1 MSNKRKRG
9 TAKCKKK
16 FLNPDQFKIEFD
28 KNGLAKGEN
37 KSFFMSWVGLE
48 FRKQIP
54 YHKVV
59 KDIDPKLYDDI
70 WEYTKRS
77 NIGIILLQ
85 MCQNK
90 SLMKRVKK
98 PATVQKKNVNPARV
112 GRGGFSG
119 MEASFESRWNQLIS
133 SYPQLAVIQD
143 ERSKRYDVSRA
154 RLNRITNLYE
164 FDATLQSNGV
174 LIGILKELHSKEK
187 EIRTSG
193 SYYEYEKDVVTEV
206 VGKGCHHGGRTR
218 LVSNVIGATQGL
230 FSRKKR
236 KSNKDQRLQ
245 EQIKVVQQNHY
256 HVDTEA
262 EASLEI
268 KSIIGCELTWP
279 FDDSCLDLVLAGGR
293 VYPTSQRILHGHPI
307 YDGFVKVQVDF
318 VNENCTRFPILPQTR
333 TDEVNE
339 MADTQ
344 GQFIQWP
351 RKAIKLLNTESLQEP
366 IALNQQA
373 PQHSSEY
380 RPLML
385 NGELLIQSTHTEDVI
400 DNQTSCIK
408 DVPHPQTT
416 HAKNISAPKPTEIL
430 PDPKKVAPILTLAK
444 SKASKIYRLVEKLAH
459 VYAQTSTINV
469 TSPHGMYMVDYH
481 ENVDVESMM
490 RLCVNGWVDVGVLHL
505 YTMYLYAFG
514 GFKGFHKTTYFN
526 PRVVE
531 LGVCNT
537 DPNFVINYIKSV
549 MEHHKDKQYFMAP
562 YSSGSHWSLIMIHRN
577 LKDNKFY
584 GSIIDS
590 INKGNDAQCYPIVD
604 IFKKA
609 IRKNIS
615 WHMVNCYQQSE
626 TWECG
631 YYIMKAMYDFVI
643 CCKEHLMM
651 HNNRPLLQDEI
662 DEFIEHTLENFM
674 IIFGQ

>member
-1 MSNKRKRG
+1 MSKKRKRG
-9 TAKCKKK
+9 TSKCKKK
-16 FLNPDQFKIEFD
+16 FLNPDQFRIEFD

-70 WEYTKRS
+70 WEYTKETWNIS
-77 NIGIILLQ
+77 NDQAKAVTL
-85 MCQNK
+85 
-90 SLMKRVKK
+90 KK
-98 PATVQKKNVNPARV
+98 GKASMRNFRHDLVEYYQHWDYFVANV
-112 GRGGFSG
+112 
-119 MEASFESRWNQLIS
+119 
-133 SYPQLAVIQD
+133 
-143 ERSKRYDVSRA
+143 SKQ
-154 RLNRITNLYE
+154 E
-164 FDATLQSNGV
+164 F
-174 LIGILKELHSKEK
+174 
-187 EIRTSG
+187 
-193 SYYEYEKDVVTEV
+193 
-206 VGKGCHHGGRTR
+206 
-218 LVSNVIGATQGL
+218 
-230 FSRKKR
+230 
-236 KSNKDQRLQ
+236 
-245 EQIKVVQQNHY
+245 
-256 HVDTEA
+256 
-262 EASLEI
+262 

-279 FDDSCLDLVLAGGR
+279 FDDSCPDLVLARGR
-293 VYPTSQRILHGHPI
+293 VYPTSQRILHGRPI
-307 YDGFVKVQVDF
+307 SDGFVKVQVDF

-351 RKAIKLLNTESLQEP
+351 RKSIKVYLIYIMNAYLSIYCYIKILIFFYNIQLLNTESLQES

-373 PQHSSEY
+373 PQHSGEY

-385 NGELLIQSTHTEDVI
+385 NGELLIQSAHTEDVI
-400 DNQTSCIK
+400 DNQTSGIK

-416 HAKNISAPKPTEIL
+416 HTEDVSDPQTNHAKNIPAPKPTEIL
-430 PDPKKVAPILTLAK
+430 PDPKKIAPILTLAK
-444 SKASKIYRLVEKLAH
+444 SRPQKIYRLAEKLAH
-459 VYAQTSTINV
+459 VYAQTNTINF

-490 RLCVNGWVDVGVLHL
+490 QLCVNGWVD
-505 YTMYLYAFG
+505 YAFA

-537 DPNFVINYIKSV
+537 DPNFVINYIKAV

-562 YSSGSHWSLIMIHRN
+562 YLSGSHWSLIMIHRN
-577 LKDNKFY
+577 PKDNKFY

-590 INKGNDAQCYPIVD
+590 INKGKDAQCYPIVD

-609 IRKNIS
+609 IGKSIS

-651 HNNRPLLQDEI
+651 HNNRPLLKDEI